1 MHANNPVRVEYMYDF
16 IKKLI
21 NPKKPAPVVIV
32 FGAIPA
38 WADEQERNARTSL
51 EVAARTPMQ
60 NIRNSAAQ
68 LQHIVNSISGS
79 EHDPALH
86 PKLRAVAKN
95 SLPLYVKAMNTALAK
110 PLSDTIEEFYTDA
123 VECLK
128 SSLNSN
134 RGQGRYLQAVFPEE
148 MKVVKVSIDAMG
160 REMNVLTAALA
171 AYQKRKAAIDT
182 VIALHHSV
190 VDMQE
195 DMHRSR
201 EKEHRVISRISEIT
215 TRLAAIER
223 EETEIASDAEGNR
236 AINECRTLLAEKE
249 TVRNNITRD
258 YTAKSMTASH
268 VFKKAEKIAVK
279 QHHTTDAATLRH
291 AIELLSDHELPD
303 AADMGTALNAAYPI
317 AQKMIE
323 AEEIPLKNR
332 EEREMFYNAHQCCT
346 IMSELCTEQRASD
359 EACKNAELQLLTHP
373 MAVRRNSLVREKAQL
388 TSMLKKEHDLQT
400 EIIEWREKTTRKLP
414 EVTEELKNKIEGVI
428 GESVQFQDGTNAP
441 VRG

>member
-1 MHANNPVRVEYMYDF
+1 MYAKNPVRVEFMYDF

-21 NPKKPAPVVIV
+21 NPKKPAPVIIA
-32 FGAIPA
+32 FSTIPA
-38 WADEQERNARTSL
+38 WVDEQEHKARTVL
-51 EVAARTPMQ
+51 EEAARIPMQ

-171 AYQKRKAAIDT
+171 TYQKQKAAIDAVT
-182 VIALHHSV
+182 TLHRSV

-195 DMHRSR
+195 DMQRSI

-215 TRLAAIER
+215 TRLEAIER

-249 TVRNNITRD
+249 TLRNNVIRD
-258 YTAKSMTASH
+258 YTARSMTASH

-279 QHHTTDAATLRH
+279 QHHLTDAAALRH

-303 AADMGTALNAAYPI
+303 AADMGTALNAAYPV
-317 AQKMIE
+317 AQKMID
-323 AEEIPLKNR
+323 AGEIPLKNR
-332 EEREMFYNAHQCCT
+332 EEREMFCNAHQCCT
-346 IMSELCTEQRASD
+346 MMSELCTEQRACD
-359 EACKNAELQLLTHP
+359 EACRNTETLLLTHP
-373 MAVRRNSLVREKAQL
+373 MAVRGNSLVREKSQL
-388 TSMLKKEHDLQT
+388 TSKLKKEHDLQS
-400 EIIEWREKTTRKLP
+400 ELLDWREKTNGKLP
-414 EVTEELKNKIEGVI
+414 AVTEELRIKIEGVI
-428 GESVQFQDGTNAP
+428 GESVQFQAGTNVP